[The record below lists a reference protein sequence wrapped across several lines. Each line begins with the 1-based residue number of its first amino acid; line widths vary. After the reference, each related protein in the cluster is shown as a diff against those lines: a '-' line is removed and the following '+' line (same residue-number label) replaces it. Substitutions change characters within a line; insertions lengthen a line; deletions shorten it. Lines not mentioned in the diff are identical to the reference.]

1 MDYQLQLVLVPVAD
15 VDVAKAFYAERMGF
29 TVDVDFSPN
38 EDFRVV
44 QLTPPGSAC
53 SISIGVGITKAVPGS
68 LEGMHL
74 VVTDIT
80 AARQELTGRGVEV
93 SEIRH
98 MADGQWTPGP
108 DPNHAPYGSFADFKD
123 PDGNTWVLQEVPE
136 GGAVR

>member
-15 VDVAKAFYAERMGF
+15 VDLAKAFYAEQMGF
-29 TVDVDFSPN
+29 TVDVDFRPN
-38 EDFRVV
+38 DDFRVV

-53 SISIGVGITKAVPGS
+53 SISIGTGITKAVPGS

-74 VVTDIT
+74 VVTDIV
-80 AARQELTGRGVEV
+80 AARDELAGRGVEV
-93 SEIRH
+93 SEVRH
-98 MADGQWTPGP
+98 MENGQWTPGR
-108 DPNHAPYGSFADFKD
+108 DPQRAPYGSFADFKD